1 MPDGAA
7 CDCVPADGLGG
18 DDGVEWIIILVIV
31 LLVFGP
37 SKLPQLAKGLGQAK
51 KEFKE
56 AAMTDEEKAKA
67 AAPKPPE
74 TKTDDSKGA

>member
-1 MPDGAA
+1 MHAPVGI
-7 CDCVPADGLGG
+7 
-18 DDGVEWIIILVIV
+18 EWIIILVIV

-67 AAPKPPE
+67 AAAPKTPE
-74 TKTDDSKGA
+74 TKTDDTKSV

>member
-1 MPDGAA
+1 MHAPVGI
-7 CDCVPADGLGG
+7 
-18 DDGVEWIIILVIV
+18 EWIIILVIV

-67 AAPKPPE
+67 AAAKTPE
-74 TKTDDSKGA
+74 TKTDDTKGA